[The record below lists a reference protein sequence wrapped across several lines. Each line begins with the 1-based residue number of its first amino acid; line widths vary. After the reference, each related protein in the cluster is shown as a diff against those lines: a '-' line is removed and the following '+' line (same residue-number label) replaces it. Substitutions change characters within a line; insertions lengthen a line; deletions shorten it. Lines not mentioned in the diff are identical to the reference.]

1 MKKGNYVGPERNIS
15 QEGGRGTVLMKAYTD
30 GMKNDWNS
38 THECRRS
45 DDSLQI
51 DPLSSAF
58 RVVASAGGTKISII
72 LNLER
77 PLLWLVKRVEDA
89 SERSTV
95 LQHIALY

>member
-1 MKKGNYVGPERNIS
+1 MIGIA
-15 QEGGRGTVLMKAYTD
+15 L
-30 GMKNDWNS
+30 
-38 THECRRS
+38 
-45 DDSLQI
+45 DDSLEI

-58 RVVASAGGTKISII
+58 RVVAGGTKISII

-77 PLLWLVKRVEDA
+77 PILWLVKRVEEA